1 MPLRVDRFKFLVTA
15 LALTGLLCV
24 RSALAADPRETYE
37 EATEALYS
45 LDFVKA
51 EAAFGQLTET
61 HPAEPDYWNGLAAS
75 VWLKILYDQQKL
87 NMESFSSQDRFGT
100 SESEDKISEEDE
112 ARLRQLVKRAIEA
125 SDSILK
131 KDQGNI
137 HALYAKGAANATLAS
152 FEGTV
157 KRAYMA
163 AARKAKAAHDLHEEV
178 LKKDPTFHDARA
190 SVGIYDYVVA
200 SIPGILRYTILL
212 PLGLHG
218 DGKKVGIERLEE
230 AAAKGK
236 RASVDAKMLLVVVYN
251 REGQYAKSLKL
262 IDELHAKY
270 PRNFMFEISKASIYQ
285 KQKNWAAA
293 IETYKRI
300 AENVRDRKNGYERL
314 RLEKVYYELGNC
326 QIHGMQF
333 DDAAATFAKVVAG
346 EKAGPNEKAI
356 SHLWMG
362 KVLDG
367 KYQVTRDPRQR
378 ADAVEHYR
386 AVEKLNCDAA
396 LKKEAR
402 AFLRRPFV
410 SK

>member
-1 MPLRVDRFKFLVTA
+1 
-15 LALTGLLCV
+15 
-24 RSALAADPRETYE
+24 
-37 EATEALYS
+37 
-45 LDFVKA
+45 
-51 EAAFGQLTET
+51 
-61 HPAEPDYWNGLAAS
+61 
-75 VWLKILYDQQKL
+75 
-87 NMESFSSQDRFGT
+87 
-100 SESEDKISEEDE
+100 
-112 ARLRQLVKRAIEA
+112 
-125 SDSILK
+125 
-131 KDQGNI
+131 
-137 HALYAKGAANATLAS
+137 
-152 FEGTV
+152 
-157 KRAYMA
+157 MA

-178 LKKDPTFHDARA
+178 LKRDPAFHDARA

-262 IDELHAKY
+262 IDELHARY

-293 IETYKRI
+293 IQTYKRI
-300 AENVRDRKNGYERL
+300 AENVHDRKNGYERL
-314 RLEKVYYELGNC
+314 RLEKVYYELGNS

-333 DDAAATFAKVVAG
+333 DDAATTFAKVVAG
-346 EKAGPNEKAI
+346 EKASPSEKAV

-362 KVLDG
+362 KMLDS

-386 AVEKLNCDAA
+386 AVEKLNCDAN

-402 AFLRRPFV
+402 TFLRHPFV